1 MVIAKLNRDFGGH
14 MSQIP
19 FSQICSMVLTQTV
32 KVSDSTMFPPKNA
45 WSDANLRVPGAARL
59 CLNRVCRIGTYKP
72 KLGTP
77 EKRGAKY
84 PGKKVDD
91 TDMVSL

>member
-19 FSQICSMVLTQTV
+19 FSQICSMVLTHTV

-45 WSDANLRVPGAARL
+45 WSDANLGVPGAARL
-59 CLNRVCRIGTYKP
+59 CLPYKP

-91 TDMVSL
+91 KDMVSL